1 MRRLRLGAVSL
12 LILLASVSSVAKD
25 PPAQVI
31 VWPPSGPA
39 VIRLALGKFKELGS
53 TGGTHTYNI
62 DVTAENVWSKRIVKA
77 DFSLYLFDKNK
88 TRIGDGWIS
97 ISDVAPGATI
107 KFQMTAQSSGTPTSM
122 ELTPKAL
129 PPELESYL
137 PPKTISVT
145 VNSIPQGANV
155 KIDGTD
161 GGTTPKIIQVTSGK
175 HMLEFTKDGF
185 NTGHFPLEVTPDDA
199 SGGSVSYELGTSTH
213 DTVELRDGSILVGDV
228 ESLSATEVVI
238 KIGGTLQHLSRNQ
251 VKRIALVER
260 DTPSQ

>member
-1 MRRLRLGAVSL
+1 MRRRRLSAVSL
-12 LILLASVSSVAKD
+12 LILLAGVFSVAKV

-88 TRIGDGWIS
+88 TYALETVGFP
-97 ISDVAPGATI
+97 PGATI

-137 PPKTISVT
+137 PPKTILVT

-161 GGTTPKIIQVTSGK
+161 AGTTPKIIQVTPGK
-175 HMLEFTKDGF
+175 HMLEFTKEGF

-213 DTVELRDGSILVGDV
+213 DTAELRDGSILVGDV

-251 VKRIALVER
+251 VKRIA
-260 DTPSQ
+260 

>member
-1 MRRLRLGAVSL
+1 
-12 LILLASVSSVAKD
+12 
-25 PPAQVI
+25 
-31 VWPPSGPA
+31 
-39 VIRLALGKFKELGS
+39 
-53 TGGTHTYNI
+53 
-62 DVTAENVWSKRIVKA
+62 
-77 DFSLYLFDKNK
+77 
-88 TRIGDGWIS
+88 
-97 ISDVAPGATI
+97 
-107 KFQMTAQSSGTPTSM
+107 M

-137 PPKTISVT
+137 PQKTISVT

-161 GGTTPKIIQVTSGK
+161 AGTTPKIIQATPGK
-175 HMLEFTKDGF
+175 HMLEFTKEGF